1 MPYQSVIVKR
11 VSKIEHVEVLMQA
24 FIARDVDIIAG
35 INDST
40 GYYIYGKIGINKAK
54 FLVSADIDEDMKGVG
69 LDEQG

>member
-11 VSKIEHVEVLMQA
+11 VSKIEHVEVLMEA
-24 FIARDVDIIAG
+24 FLSNGVDIIAG

-40 GYYIYGKIGINKAK
+40 GYYIYGKIGINKDK
-54 FLVSADIDEDMKGVG
+54 GLVSAGIDEDMKGVG